1 MCRRTE
7 KKYGSLSPG
16 WEVISGPPLTAKV
29 LGSTLSLLARTWGR
43 GVGSCVRWRTAL
55 PVAVAVSSSAS
66 LLIRL
71 IVPHHGRFK
80 SGGVANQPFCGFYN
94 PDMAL
99 VIFLFV
105 CFFSDLRLKPAE
117 TDIWHHLC
125 SALEDTW
132 AKTKNPNCSSST
144 CDLKMLSSFKMTQ
157 QAKSEMDLNLRIF

>member
-1 MCRRTE
+1 MEKEESWKAFRVGCVGWSRTE

-66 LLIRL
+66 FLIRL
-71 IVPHHGRFK
+71 IVPHHGRFR
-80 SGGVANQPFCGFYN
+80 SGGAANQPFCGFYN
-94 PDMAL
+94 PDRAL

-105 CFFSDLRLKPAE
+105 CCFPRFTVETSWNWYLTPFIFSPGIKKLK
-117 TDIWHHLC
+117 
-125 SALEDTW
+125 
-132 AKTKNPNCSSST
+132 K
-144 CDLKMLSSFKMTQ
+144 
-157 QAKSEMDLNLRIF
+157 LRILTVAAAPVTCKC